1 MECCDHTKK
10 TRYFWDEKKK
20 SSSSQYKT
28 RRKIACSE
36 NLIVIKDQAGNTRRV
51 AYLNKNNVNSV
62 KNNPAREIPI
72 PMYEMIPRICSCVAL
87 SACTVPA

>member
-1 MECCDHTKK
+1 MMTC
-10 TRYFWDEKKK
+10 KKK
-20 SSSSQYKT
+20 ITVSYHRWGLSYF
-28 RRKIACSE
+28 
-36 NLIVIKDQAGNTRRV
+36 NTRNTDQTGNKRGV
-51 AYLNKNNVNSV
+51 AYLNKNNVNSI